1 MSIKFLVNDNDNDNN
16 TNDTID
22 WKNKKITIRHNIKYL
37 YITINHYFE
46 HIYISK
52 KLSKIQEIFYK
63 WSKFIDY
70 WNTNILE
77 FNKAFNIEFNNLIL
91 NTDYSL
97 IPLYVTNENIIIS
110 IIILNKN
117 IIKSLKNLKLK
128 ERSYSFLSNIEPYNI
143 KYNLIYGILNKDN
156 RDNFFKNKE
165 FIIETKINNKIKKHI
180 LPLKYILQNGMNYIP
195 KLEINIIK
203 KSSQNLLNP

>member
-1 MSIKFLVNDNDNDNN
+1 MDIERGKDCE
-16 TNDTID
+16 
-22 WKNKKITIRHNIKYL
+22 
-37 YITINHYFE
+37 FE
-46 HIYISK
+46 FTF
-52 KLSKIQEIFYK
+52 IF
-63 WSKFIDY
+63 D
-70 WNTNILE
+70 ILG
-77 FNKAFNIEFNNLIL
+77 
-91 NTDYSL
+91 D
-97 IPLYVTNENIIIS
+97 
-110 IIILNKN
+110 
-117 IIKSLKNLKLK
+117 
-128 ERSYSFLSNIEPYNI
+128 IEPYNI